1 MDSEVHAAHA
11 AGRIACRRSGL
22 LGLVSDNGF
31 GRQEQSRDGRCVL
44 QCRAGDL
51 DRVVDACSE
60 QVAVL
65 VGRSVEAVT
74 CGQVGDLVR
83 NNAGLEACVE
93 CDLLE
98 RSGQCNANDVR
109 AGCLVTFELE
119 VVQCGSCLEKCNA
132 TTGDDA
138 LFDGCLCVTHCIFD
152 AVLALLELDLGSSA
166 GLDDCNAAGQLGQ
179 TFLQLLTVVIRVA
192 VLDLGAD
199 LADTTG
205 DCVGV
210 AGTLDDGG
218 LVLGD
223 VDLACLAEE
232 LGHRSREP

>member
-1 MDSEVHAAHA
+1 MDLEVHAAHA
-11 AGRIACRRSGL
+11 AGGIACGSRL
-22 LGLVSDNGF
+22 LRLVSDNSF

-60 QVAVL
+60 QVFVL

-98 RSGQCNANDVR
+98 RCGQCNANDVR

-119 VVQCGSCLEKCNA
+119 VVQGGSCLDECYA
-132 TTGDDA
+132 ATGDDA
-138 LFDGCLCVTHCIFD
+138 LFDSCLCVAHCIFD
-152 AVLALLELDLGSSA
+152 AVLALLSS
-166 GLDDCNAAGQLGQ
+166 
-179 TFLQLLTVVIRVA
+179 TRLQR
-192 VLDLGAD
+192 
-199 LADTTG
+199 
-205 DCVGV
+205 
-210 AGTLDDGG
+210 
-218 LVLGD
+218 
-223 VDLACLAEE
+223 
-232 LGHRSREP
+232 RP

>member
-83 NNAGLEACVE
+83 NKRRARGL
-93 CDLLE
+93 
-98 RSGQCNANDVR
+98 R
-109 AGCLVTFELE
+109 
-119 VVQCGSCLEKCNA
+119 
-132 TTGDDA
+132 
-138 LFDGCLCVTHCIFD
+138 
-152 AVLALLELDLGSSA
+152 
-166 GLDDCNAAGQLGQ
+166 
-179 TFLQLLTVVIRVA
+179 
-192 VLDLGAD
+192 
-199 LADTTG
+199 
-205 DCVGV
+205 
-210 AGTLDDGG
+210 
-218 LVLGD
+218 
-223 VDLACLAEE
+223 
-232 LGHRSREP
+232 

>member
-1 MDSEVHAAHA
+1 MSA
-11 AGRIACRRSGL
+11 
-22 LGLVSDNGF
+22 
-31 GRQEQSRDGRCVL
+31 
-44 QCRAGDL
+44 
-51 DRVVDACSE
+51 
-60 QVAVL
+60 
-65 VGRSVEAVT
+65 T
-74 CGQVGDLVR
+74 
-83 NNAGLEACVE
+83 NAGLEACVE

-223 VDLACLAEE
+223 DDLACLAEE
-232 LGHRSREP
+232 LEACGLQGESDLFADDLATGEDGDVGELSLTTVTEAGEP